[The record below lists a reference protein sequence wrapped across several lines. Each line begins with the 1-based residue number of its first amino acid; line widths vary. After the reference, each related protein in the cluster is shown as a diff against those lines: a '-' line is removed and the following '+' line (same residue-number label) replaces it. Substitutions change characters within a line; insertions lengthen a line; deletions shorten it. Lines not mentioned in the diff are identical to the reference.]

1 MQMSDISPDPKNF
14 RKLIETHDGPVVMLN
29 LLKYKQK
36 AEGEEGTGAE
46 AYARYGSRVVKLI
59 EAAGGKVLWSGKPE
73 AVLIGESFGDW
84 DAVALV
90 QYPSPRALFEMGQ
103 APEYQ
108 EIHKHRAAGL
118 ERTALIACTPTS
130 FPPK

>member
-1 MQMSDISPDPKNF
+1 MSDISPDPENF
-14 RKLIETHDGPVVMLN
+14 RKLIETHDGPIVMLN

-59 EAAGGKVLWSGKPE
+59 EAAGGRVLWSGKPE

-118 ERTALIACTPTS
+118 EQTALIACTPTS